1 MRQLLLYGLVYF
13 KNNLIRAGVGSCCH
27 NYFAERISRLAM
39 MLQTVALERSPLCPL
54 ACRTSEEQ

>member
-1 MRQLLLYGLVYF
+1 MRQLLLYGYCT
-13 KNNLIRAGVGSCCH
+13 LIRAGVGCCCH
-27 NYFAERISRLAM
+27 NYFAERISRLAT